1 MGVAMRSEVIGGRA
15 VPEVDVGDQSHLLE
29 RFEEAIHRGD
39 MHVGQCSLHPAD
51 ELVSRNVVRLVEQD
65 TKNRLALI
73 GHATTK
79 FADRLQGAVDRV
91 GADHDLGVYDYS

>member
-39 MHVGQCSLHPAD
+39 MHVGQCAVYSAD
-51 ELVSRNVVRLVEQD
+51 ELIGCHVVRLVEQD
-65 TKNRLALI
+65 TKDRLALI
-73 GHATTK
+73 GHATTE
-79 FADRLQGAVDRV
+79 FADCLQGAVNRV
-91 GADHDLGVYDYS
+91 GADHGLGVYDYS